1 MRRIIP
7 LLLVVACIMSVLV
20 SCENENGNATNSTTQ
35 SETSFTPSIIQVDIT
50 AVANNNHSFTISTN
64 LPDGT
69 SLMLTLFSADNS
81 YRAQDKVYVYGGKA
95 TSSVFSSKGTSLSGE
110 YTLQVLMPVATQQSK
125 EVQKIIGSDCEYL
138 SGDLVT
144 TSSIL
149 GKKTVEASFNFTLTA
164 PKSAED
170 VIKETAY
177 SNLTKSQKLNIIY
190 WIEARYE
197 YYDNVAGGYSGDKY
211 TETIFNEAAGRYN
224 KTYEQ
229 IDSIWKQSYEL
240 KYN

>member
-1 MRRIIP
+1 MNVYDQAHSLAAAIK
-7 LLLVVACIMSVLV
+7 AS
-20 SCENENGNATNSTTQ
+20 EEFKQYDQ
-35 SETSFTPSIIQVDIT
+35 S
-50 AVANNNHSFTISTN
+50 
-64 LPDGT
+64 
-69 SLMLTLFSADNS
+69 
-81 YRAQDKVYVYGGKA
+81 
-95 TSSVFSSKGTSLSGE
+95 
-110 YTLQVLMPVATQQSK
+110 
-125 EVQKIIGSDCEYL
+125 
-138 SGDLVT
+138 
-144 TSSIL
+144 
-149 GKKTVEASFNFTLTA
+149 KKTVEASFNFTLTA

-229 IDSIWKQSYEL
+229 IDSIWKQKL
-240 KYN
+240 